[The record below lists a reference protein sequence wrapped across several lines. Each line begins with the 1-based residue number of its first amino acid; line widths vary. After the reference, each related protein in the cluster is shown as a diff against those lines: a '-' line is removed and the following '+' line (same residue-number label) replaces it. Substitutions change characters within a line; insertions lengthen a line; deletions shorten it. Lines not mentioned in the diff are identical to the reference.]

1 MAAGAIGLLRDRARF
16 DAMRDA
22 ARKDAQKRFCASLV
36 IPMYVKYYEKILGS

>member
-1 MAAGAIGLLRDRARF
+1 MAAGVISLLKNRRRL

-36 IPMYVKYYEKILGS
+36 LPRYVKFYEQVVGR